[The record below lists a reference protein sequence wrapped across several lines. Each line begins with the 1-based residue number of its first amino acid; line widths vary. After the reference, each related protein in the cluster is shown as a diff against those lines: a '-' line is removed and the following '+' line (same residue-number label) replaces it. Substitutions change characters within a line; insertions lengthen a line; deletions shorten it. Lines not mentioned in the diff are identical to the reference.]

1 VLPDPAN
8 VGLQRLGKT
17 IGALLEV
24 RRVIEKNEVEPL

>member
-8 VGLQRLGKT
+8 VGLQRLGEP
-17 IGALLEV
+17 IGTLLET